1 MKLRKCPDLFLFGS
15 GNGANNSIAHGR
27 ISVGMDAPIGSHP
40 WVASLRLLSSTSE
53 DDQRSVHKCGAT
65 ILNEFNV
72 LTAAHCLSSFPHSRF
87 RVRVGDWDMKQHD
100 SHEQE
105 FQIRAVHINPWFG
118 LRTNWDNDIAIIK
131 VKPSGVE
138 DGRPRGIRFN
148 KEKVV
153 PACLPPE
160 SARYSKKLNCGVG
173 GFGSTSGGATPR
185 YMQQASL
192 PYIPSMTCKKPH
204 VYGKDKITDTM
215 FCAGYLEGGIDTCQG
230 DSGSGYVCQENG
242 VNYVYGITSWGIGK
256 CMPY

>member
-1 MKLRKCPDLFLFGS
+1 MLHIQIDDCIPRKVKTKLRKCPDLIFGS
-15 GNGANNSIAHGR
+15 SNGANNSIAQAR

-153 PACLPPE
+153 PACLPPKCPTR
-160 SARYSKKLNCGVG
+160 SAGPPGLCGG
-173 GFGSTSGGATPR
+173 
-185 YMQQASL
+185 L
-192 PYIPSMTCKKPH
+192 
-204 VYGKDKITDTM
+204 
-215 FCAGYLEGGIDTCQG
+215 
-230 DSGSGYVCQENG
+230 
-242 VNYVYGITSWGIGK
+242 
-256 CMPY
+256 